1 MLFTPNPIYNIANRA
16 APSNSVY
23 VSELKIL
30 IVHAPVA
37 DGVSKS
43 LRQIF
48 FSRERPM
55 LARGKILYFAT
66 IMGANVNRDSVHQS
80 QNEDNFPTFSHG
92 LEFLN
97 ETEKEKKQW
106 KRKLG
111 ISAVMIP
118 FTVRG

>member
-66 IMGANVNRDSVHQS
+66 IMGTNRDSVHQS

-97 ETEKEKKQW
+97 EAEKAKTPCPRVKCN
-106 KRKLG
+106 K
-111 ISAVMIP
+111 
-118 FTVRG
+118 F